1 MRNEREKSFN
11 HPKIADY
18 PGAPQHFTRFY
29 PTAVNLTSHKDVN
42 QSKECLHADI
52 QVGICVDIQEHNF

>member
-1 MRNEREKSFN
+1 MAN
-11 HPKIADY
+11 Y
-18 PGAPQHFTRFY
+18 PGAPRHFTRVY

-42 QSKECLHADI
+42 QSKVCLQTDI